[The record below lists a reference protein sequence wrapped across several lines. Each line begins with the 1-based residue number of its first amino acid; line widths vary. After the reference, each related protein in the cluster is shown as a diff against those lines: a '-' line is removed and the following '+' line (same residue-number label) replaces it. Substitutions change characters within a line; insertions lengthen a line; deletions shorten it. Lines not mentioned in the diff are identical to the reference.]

1 MTVRMPV
8 ANGDAKTR
16 STAGSTEPTAPRP
29 LRRGRPSLRSRE
41 PTAGSQA
48 GSPYQSDPRISPP
61 EGVTAAHQ
69 VGEAMLYLMGM
80 EVRLVSPFSSIE

>member
-8 ANGDAKTR
+8 ANGDAKPDPLR
-16 STAGSTEPTAPRP
+16 APRS
-29 LRRGRPSLRSRE
+29 RRRRVHYGASTFAEGAGADRRIAGR
-41 PTAGSQA
+41 Q
-48 GSPYQSDPRISPP
+48 PYRSDPRISPP

-80 EVRLVSPFSSIE
+80 EVRVVSPFSSIE